1 MIKQE
6 VVDKIMD
13 AARIE
18 EVVGE
23 FVDLKK
29 RGSSLIGLCPFHNE
43 KTPSFNVS
51 VSKGIYKCFGC
62 GAGGDSVRFI
72 MDHEKYSYPEALR
85 FLAQKYHIE
94 IEETEQTDEQAQLR
108 DHRESLLIVTGWASE
123 FFIEQL
129 WETEEGQTI
138 GLNYFKERGFREDI
152 IRKFGLGYAP
162 EAWTALADQAKAKG
176 YQEDYLI
183 ETGLIVKKEE
193 GRSYDRFRGRV
204 IFPIHNLTGR
214 VLGFGGRTLKTDK
227 QTPKYVNSP
236 ESEIY
241 HKSNVLYG
249 LNFAKKAIS
258 QADKCLMV
266 EGYADVIALHQA
278 GIENVVS
285 SSGTSL
291 TSGQI
296 RLISRYTQQVT
307 LLFDGDAAGIKA
319 ALRGT
324 DMLLEEGLNVK
335 ILLVPDGDDPDS
347 YIRKHGSEAF
357 KAYLE
362 KHEEDFISFKTK
374 VLLRDAGHDPIRRA
388 ETIREVVESI
398 ALIPDQIKASVF
410 IRECSSLLDIEERI
424 LLHELNK
431 IRIDNS
437 RRKSRQENSAGGM
450 LPGGAALGREN
461 VGGAASGNKDNG
473 NSEGVNAGSSGHQ
486 QTGGQTSSPANRP
499 DQPLVPDS
507 AAARQHGAA
516 LYSTAQHGTAGADST
531 AGTAATNPV
540 PTEAAHQSPVA
551 LQEREFIRV
560 LLNYGREP
568 AGWENTPDLPIA
580 PLLINSVQDIP
591 FEDQACAA
599 IVAIYQSY
607 LDNQRLPEDRIFIS
621 NKNKQIADLSIA
633 LLSPK
638 YEISP
643 NWNDDKRKIYVPEE
657 KENLEEL
664 VYTCVYRIKKRWVE
678 TQMHRVRE
686 EIKSEKDEAN
696 TQILLQ
702 KYQSMKDA
710 LKIIGERLGTI
721 ILK

>member
-1 MIKQE
+1 
-6 VVDKIMD
+6 MD

-23 FVDLKK
+23 FVELKK

-51 VSKGIYKCFGC
+51 VSKGIFKCFGC
-62 GAGGDSVRFI
+62 GAGGDAVRFV
-72 MDHEKYSYPEALR
+72 MEHEKYSYPEALR
-85 FLAQKYHIE
+85 FLGQKYHIE

-123 FFIEQL
+123 FFADQL
-129 WETEEGQTI
+129 WNSEEGRTV

-152 IRKFGLGYAP
+152 IRKFELGYAP
-162 EAWTALADQAKAKG
+162 EAWTALVDEAKAKG

-214 VLGFGGRTLKTDK
+214 VLGFGGRTLKSDK
-227 QTPKYVNSP
+227 QIPKYVNSP

-258 QADKCLMV
+258 QVDKCLMV

-296 RLISRYTQQVT
+296 RLISRYTRQVT

-347 YIRKHGSEAF
+347 YIRKHGSDAF
-357 KAYLE
+357 KVYLE

-374 VLLRDAGHDPIRRA
+374 VLLQDAGHDPIKRA

-398 ALIPDQIKASVF
+398 ALIPDHIKASVF
-410 IRECSSLLDIEERI
+410 IRECSSLLEIEERI

-431 IRIDNS
+431 IRLNHNRNKAKQD
-437 RRKSRQENSAGGM
+437 
-450 LPGGAALGREN
+450 
-461 VGGAASGNKDNG
+461 AASAPTAP
-473 NSEGVNAGSSGHQ
+473 EVAGSE
-486 QTGGQTSSPANRP
+486 PYFA
-499 DQPLVPDS
+499 PDS
-507 AAARQHGAA
+507 QK
-516 LYSTAQHGTAGADST
+516 STATAT
-531 AGTAATNPV
+531 AEKQEA
-540 PTEAAHQSPVA
+540 PTGQSVIA
-551 LQEREFIRV
+551 LQEREFVRV
-560 LLNYGREP
+560 LLIYGREP
-568 AGWENTPDLPIA
+568 AHWEDTPDIPIA
-580 PLLINSVQDIP
+580 PLLINSIQDIP
-591 FEDQACAA
+591 FEDQTCAS
-599 IVAIYQSY
+599 IVSIYQSY

-621 NKNKQIADLSIA
+621 NKNKQIADLAIDLMA
-633 LLSPK
+633 RRYDL
-638 YEISP
+638 SP
-643 NWNDDKRKIYVPEE
+643 NWNDEKRKIYVPEE
-657 KENLEEL
+657 KENLQEL
-664 VYTCVYRIKKRWVE
+664 VYTCVFRIKKRWVE
-678 TQMHRVRE
+678 AQMNQVRE
-686 EIKSEKDEAN
+686 ELKSEKDEAN
-696 TQILLQ
+696 QQILVQ
-702 KYQSMKDA
+702 KYQSMKDT

>member
-1 MIKQE
+1 
-6 VVDKIMD
+6 MD
-13 AARIE
+13 VARIE

-29 RGSSLIGLCPFHNE
+29 RGASLIGLCPFHNE

-62 GAGGDSVRFI
+62 GAGGDAVRFI
-72 MDHEKYSYPEALR
+72 MEHEKYSYPEALR
-85 FLAQKYHIE
+85 FLGQKYHIE

-123 FFIEQL
+123 FFTEQL
-129 WETEEGQTI
+129 WNSEEGQTI

-152 IRKFGLGYAP
+152 IRKFELGYAP
-162 EAWTALADQAKAKG
+162 EAWTALADSAKANG
-176 YQEDYLI
+176 YNEEFLV

-193 GRSYDRFRGRV
+193 GRNYDRFRSRV
-204 IFPIHNLTGR
+204 IFPIHSLTGR

-227 QTPKYVNSP
+227 QVPKYVNSP

-266 EGYADVIALHQA
+266 EGYSDVIALHQA

-296 RLISRYTQQVT
+296 RLISRYTRQVT

-347 YIRKHGSEAF
+347 YIRKHGSDAF
-357 KAYLE
+357 KSYLE

-374 VLLRDAGHDPIRRA
+374 VLLQDAGRDPIKRA

-398 ALIPDQIKASVF
+398 ALIPDHIKASVF
-410 IRECSSLLDIEERI
+410 IRECSSLLEIEERV

-431 IRIDNS
+431 IRIDLS
-437 RRKSRQENSAGGM
+437 RKKAKQE
-450 LPGGAALGREN
+450 
-461 VGGAASGNKDNG
+461 
-473 NSEGVNAGSSGHQ
+473 SSPSINPDVQ
-486 QTGGQTSSPANRP
+486 PTADPSSPAGP
-499 DQPLVPDS
+499 VSSPS
-507 AAARQHGAA
+507 
-516 LYSTAQHGTAGADST
+516 STKATSEST
-531 AGTAATNPV
+531 V
-540 PTEAAHQSPVA
+540 SKSVMA
-551 LQEREFIRV
+551 LQEREFVRV
-560 LLNYGREP
+560 LLIYGRET
-568 AGWENTPDLPIA
+568 ASWESNPDIPIA
-580 PLLINSVQDIP
+580 PLLINSIQDIP
-591 FEDQACAA
+591 FEDQTCAA
-599 IVAIYQSY
+599 IVSIYQSY
-607 LDNQRLPEDRIFIS
+607 LDNQRLPEDRVFIS
-621 NKNKQIADLSIA
+621 NSNKQIADLAVA
-633 LLSPK
+633 LLSRR
-638 YEISP
+638 YELSP
-643 NWNDDKRKIYVPEE
+643 NWNDEKRKIYVPDE
-657 KENLEEL
+657 KENLQEL
-664 VYTCVYRIKKRWVE
+664 IYTCVFRIKKRWVE
-678 TQMHRVRE
+678 VQMHQIRE
-686 EIKSEKDEAN
+686 ELKTEKDEAN
-696 TQILLQ
+696 SQILLQ
-702 KYQSMKDA
+702 KYQSMKDT